1 MAHTEYHHI
10 RLKPGPAVMELH
22 GRQSLTKRMLVFQ
35 QFMDRASDQRA
46 RTERP
51 GDGSVGQHP
60 DALRLG
66 MGAARATWIWD
77 LLWTVCFFFEN
88 MDCKGERAVAL
99 FCTDIAARGP
109 GLSSSPFALALP
121 ILHLHLYLDQPGL
134 LLRL

>member
-1 MAHTEYHHI
+1 
-10 RLKPGPAVMELH
+10 
-22 GRQSLTKRMLVFQ
+22 
-35 QFMDRASDQRA
+35 MDRLDNTPMPCDWGWVRL
-46 RTERP
+46 
-51 GDGSVGQHP
+51 GQHGSGICFG
-60 DALRLG
+60 LFF
-66 MGAARATWIWD
+66 
-77 LLWTVCFFFEN
+77 FFFEN